1 MSTIKQSAP
10 FGAAAYCSIVLAAT
24 LVVATLMLIDSAAAA
39 QPTLTD
45 VIEKSATMFYLSLP
59 NGSQGNAST
68 GRDGGQLVKLLAFS
82 EKYTGFG
89 LFEKIHIRH
98 PSFEDSV

>member
-1 MSTIKQSAP
+1 MSAIKQSAP

-59 NGSQGNAST
+59 NGSQRKGTLALG
-68 GRDGGQLVKLLAFS
+68 GRAVNS
-82 EKYTGFG
+82 
-89 LFEKIHIRH
+89 
-98 PSFEDSV
+98 

>member
-39 QPTLTD
+39 QPTLTE
-45 VIEKSATMFYLSLP
+45 VIEKSATMFYLFSQP
-59 NGSQGNAST
+59 NGSLRKGTLALG
-68 GRDGGQLVKLLAFS
+68 GRAVNS
-82 EKYTGFG
+82 
-89 LFEKIHIRH
+89 
-98 PSFEDSV
+98 